1 MNKMFTKLVSLFTTK
16 DSNIGTS
23 TPPAPVLAEKDE
35 AYYSRIGWLVLIGGL
50 GGFMLWATFAPL
62 DKGVSAQG
70 VVITDGQR
78 KIVQPV
84 GNGVIDEILVR
95 DGDQVEAGQLLVKM
109 NDVQA
114 VAQTEGALEAI
125 GGLQGQIR
133 GLELSIAAQKEQL
146 KFLSAQSIDMKTLA
160 QEGYIPRNRYLEIE
174 RIKAQVSGQLA
185 ENQGNLLRQR
195 HQLEELQKKLPA
207 YEFDLSNVTIES
219 PVAGQ
224 VINLAIF
231 TKGQVVQS
239 GTKLMEIVPTDRP
252 LIVEAKLPVNL
263 IDKVHPGL
271 PVQMIFAALNQR
283 ITPSIPG
290 VVTIISS
297 DRTTDER
304 TGEAF
309 YKMQA
314 QVTDK
319 GILALKDSQVRAG
332 MPVEIFVV
340 TGERTLMNYLL
351 RPFFD
356 RMRTSL
362 GEE

>member
-1 MNKMFTKLVSLFTTK
+1 
-16 DSNIGTS
+16 
-23 TPPAPVLAEKDE
+23 
-35 AYYSRIGWLVLIGGL
+35 
-50 GGFMLWATFAPL
+50 
-62 DKGVSAQG
+62 
-70 VVITDGQR
+70 
-78 KIVQPV
+78 
-84 GNGVIDEILVR
+84 
-95 DGDQVEAGQLLVKM
+95 
-109 NDVQA
+109 
-114 VAQTEGALEAI
+114 
-125 GGLQGQIR
+125 
-133 GLELSIAAQKEQL
+133 
-146 KFLSAQSIDMKTLA
+146 
-160 QEGYIPRNRYLEIE
+160 
-174 RIKAQVSGQLA
+174 
-185 ENQGNLLRQR
+185 
-195 HQLEELQKKLPA
+195 
-207 YEFDLSNVTIES
+207 
-219 PVAGQ
+219 
-224 VINLAIF
+224 
-231 TKGQVVQS
+231 
-239 GTKLMEIVPTDRP
+239 MEIVPTDRP

-304 TGEAF
+304 TGEVF

-314 QVTDK
+314 QVADK